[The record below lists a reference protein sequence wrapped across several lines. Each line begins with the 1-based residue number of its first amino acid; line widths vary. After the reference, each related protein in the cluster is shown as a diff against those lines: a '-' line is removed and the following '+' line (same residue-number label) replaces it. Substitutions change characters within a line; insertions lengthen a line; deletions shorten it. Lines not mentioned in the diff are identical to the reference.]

1 MLCVECGVKQALL
14 FGDTCGSK
22 ECVRAYLSKGR
33 GSIHCPEYKSYMRDC
48 LKAVI
53 KQESEGKE

>member
-1 MLCVECGVKQALL
+1 MLCVECGVKQALS

-53 KQESEGKE
+53 